1 MDRNFVEFRLAPGD
15 ISAIRFG
22 VSPGH
27 ELCHAVRVLQRPEEQ
42 PLQWGWLRSVRAG
55 VPREAFALLAV
66 LIGERGYFPDFL
78 TTTPTWDLGP
88 EQEAAR
94 LREVPDGP
102 MTVDLRKMVARST
115 GTRRQAILR
124 MLDDLPR
131 ARAMIAEAWL
141 EAWAALLAPVWTQL
155 ERILRA
161 DIAVRARRVTTEGLA
176 GMVGGLHHSV
186 EWHDDAVRVGLRL
199 HSEALDCRGSGIV
212 LVPSVLG
219 GLGCS
224 VLTEPPAQPTL
235 FYPAQGVT
243 ERWATDA
250 TALAD
255 ALGALLGPARAA
267 ILLGAHAPRT
277 TSQVAA
283 DVGLA
288 LSTASH
294 HLTVLR
300 DAGLV
305 ASRRDGARMLH
316 LRTPLGEALVGAAL

>member
-1 MDRNFVEFRLAPGD
+1 VDRNFVEFRLAPGD

-22 VSPGH
+22 LSPGH
-27 ELCHAVRVLQRPEEQ
+27 ELCHAVRVLQRPEEH
-42 PLQWGWLRSVRAG
+42 PLQWGWLRSVRG
-55 VPREAFALLAV
+55 RVPREAFELLAV

-78 TTTPTWDLGP
+78 TTTPTWDLDP
-88 EQEAAR
+88 DEEAAR
-94 LREVPDGP
+94 LREIPDAP
-102 MTVDLRKMVARST
+102 MTVDLRKMVVRST
-115 GTRRQAILR
+115 GARQRAILR

-131 ARAMIAEAWL
+131 ARAMIADAWL
-141 EAWAALLAPVWTQL
+141 EVWASLLAPVWTQL

-161 DIAVRARRVTTEGLA
+161 DIAVRARRIATDGLA
-176 GMVGGLHHSV
+176 GMVGGLHHTV
-186 EWHDDAVRVGLRL
+186 EWHDDAVRVELRL
-199 HSEALDCRGSGIV
+199 HSEVLDCRGSGIV

-267 ILLGAHAPRT
+267 ILLGAHASRT

-283 DVGLA
+283 DTGLA
-288 LSTASH
+288 VSTASH

-305 ASRRDGARMLH
+305 ASRREGSRMLH
-316 LRTPLGEALVGAAL
+316 LRTPLGEALVGAVL